1 MKHDRIE
8 IWPEVPPAVSLS
20 AFVGSLRKSWAG
32 LCFFFAQPISMKQY
46 ASHCMV
52 GLDLSQLRPV
62 EAQRCRQVFWKLRE
76 VIPQVILFPV
86 KKS

>member
-8 IWPEVPPAVSLS
+8 IWPEVPPAGSHK

-32 LCFFFAQPISMKQY
+32 DCAVCTANFNETIRISP
-46 ASHCMV
+46 H
-52 GLDLSQLRPV
+52 GGLRPV

-76 VIPQVILFPV
+76 VIPQVILFPE
-86 KKS
+86 KKTVNSR